1 MWKEIS
7 KGGGNEKMPQ
17 LPDRYREMPAYLLSK
32 MWIFLSTRIK
42 PHFTAKKTL

>member
-1 MWKEIS
+1 MWRGIS

-17 LPDRYREMPAYLLSK
+17 LPDKYREMPTHMLSK

-42 PHFTAKKTL
+42 PHSMAKKTP